1 VIVCIVVVLWIARRN
16 ERFGWRSSRMH
27 SVFRQTGDQLEQ
39 GNGDTMMIQ
48 INTLSM
54 AVFSMI
60 VNSAALLSISM

>member
-1 VIVCIVVVLWIARRN
+1 
-16 ERFGWRSSRMH
+16 MH